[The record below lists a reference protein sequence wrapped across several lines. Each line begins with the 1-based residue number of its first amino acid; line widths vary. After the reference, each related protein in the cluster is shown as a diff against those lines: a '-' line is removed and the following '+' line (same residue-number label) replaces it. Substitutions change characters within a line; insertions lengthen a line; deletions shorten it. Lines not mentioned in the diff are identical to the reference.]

1 MKTRTLLVVLTTLIL
16 TAIFPPVA
24 KAQDPFKDLTENF
37 FVTKVQTPSIE
48 GFITA
53 YLSEPEDE
61 HRGALAEVWDK
72 YLNNEPQGEGST
84 LTVDKKAG
92 YFRYELD
99 YDVAYP
105 EDKMGLKS
113 VTEFCYWNCD
123 DGKHK
128 LFAENVCSTREG
140 KLFFGQFD
148 GLYIYAY
155 DNATKSL
162 FMIDQDLLGLD
173 DEVRGEVTFRL
184 PQKGKDIE
192 VFYSDGTQKILSWNG
207 KGFTLKEN

>member
-37 FVTKVQTPSIE
+37 FV
-48 GFITA
+48 
-53 YLSEPEDE
+53 
-61 HRGALAEVWDK
+61 
-72 YLNNEPQGEGST
+72 
-84 LTVDKKAG
+84 
-92 YFRYELD
+92 
-99 YDVAYP
+99 
-105 EDKMGLKS
+105 
-113 VTEFCYWNCD
+113 
-123 DGKHK
+123 
-128 LFAENVCSTREG
+128 
-140 KLFFGQFD
+140 
-148 GLYIYAY
+148 
-155 DNATKSL
+155 NATKSL